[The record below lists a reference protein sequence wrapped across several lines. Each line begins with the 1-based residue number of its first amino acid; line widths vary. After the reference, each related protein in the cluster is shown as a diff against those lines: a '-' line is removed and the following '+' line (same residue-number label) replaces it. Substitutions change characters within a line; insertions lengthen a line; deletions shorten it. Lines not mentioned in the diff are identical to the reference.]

1 MSAWKTDGIGNLT
14 GRRIVVTGANTGLG
28 FQSALTFAR
37 SGAEVVLAVRNEAK
51 GVAAAERI
59 VTDTPTA
66 KVRVERLDLADLASV
81 RSFGAA
87 EAVRGPVDVLLNNA
101 GVMLVPQRETTVDG
115 FEMHMGT
122 NHLGHLLLTAELL
135 PALAQAPAGRVVS
148 VSSIAH
154 RSVSRL
160 DRGLNQHGK
169 YSPMGAYGQ
178 SKLATLLFG
187 LELDRRLRAASSP
200 VTSVIAHPGWS
211 ATELLDRDDHPGPIV
226 WVSRKATAILGSS
239 AAEGA
244 RSQITASIDR
254 SLPGGSFVG
263 PAYLLQ
269 GHPHR
274 ASMSGA
280 AADPIA
286 AQWLWDVSNGLTG
299 AEFDL
304 PEPS

>member
-1 MSAWKTDGIGNLT
+1 MSAWKTDGIGNLA

-28 FQSALTFAR
+28 FQSGLTFAR
-37 SGAEVVLAVRNEAK
+37 SGAEVVLAVRNE
-51 GVAAAERI
+51 GRGLAAAERI
-59 VTDTPTA
+59 LADSPTA
-66 KVRVERLDLADLASV
+66 KVRVEHLDLADLASV

-101 GVMLVPQRETTVDG
+101 GVMLVPERQTTVDG
-115 FEMHMGT
+115 FELQMGT
-122 NHLGHLLLTAELL
+122 NHLGHVLLTAQLL
-135 PALAQAPAGRVVS
+135 PALTAAPAGRVVS

-154 RSVSRL
+154 RSASRL
-160 DRGLNQHGK
+160 DRGLNLTGR

-187 LELDRRLRAASSP
+187 LELDRRLRAAGSS
-200 VTSVIAHPGWS
+200 VTSLVAHPGWS
-211 ATELLDRDDHPGPIV
+211 ATELLDRNDRPGPIV
-226 WVSRKATAILGSS
+226 WLSRKATAILGSS

-244 RSQITASIDR
+244 RSQITAAVDR
-254 SLPGGSFVG
+254 SLPGGSFIG

-274 ASMSGA
+274 ASMSRT
-280 AADPIA
+280 AADPISA
-286 AQWLWDVSNGLTG
+286 RWLWDVSNGLTG

-304 PEPS
+304 PETA